1 LEKTDETHLLN
12 NSFFL
17 AFFVKILKNNI
28 LSKRID
34 FFKVAMKSMK
44 TSGTIAP
51 SSRFLAKK
59 MLDKIDFSS
68 CKVLVELGAGN
79 GAITHQIL
87 KKINPETQLICFEV
101 NDYFYKELSEIKHP
115 QLIVLKASAEEI
127 QSELEKLGFSK
138 ACHIVSSLPLTI
150 IPNEISNLI
159 LESSL
164 ESLEPNGTFVQYQY
178 SLTYYKRLKAVFKEE
193 ISLGFELLN
202 LPPAFVY
209 RCKKVH

>member
-1 LEKTDETHLLN
+1 MR
-12 NSFFL
+12 
-17 AFFVKILKNNI
+17 
-28 LSKRID
+28 KRID
-34 FFKVAMKSMK
+34 FFKVAIKNIK

-68 CKVLVELGAGN
+68 CKVLVELGPGN

-87 KKINPETQLICFEV
+87 KKINSKTQLICFEV
-101 NDYFYKELSEIKHP
+101 NDEFYQELSEIKHP
-115 QLIVLKASAEEI
+115 QLTILKASAEEI
-127 QSELEKLGFSK
+127 QIELEKLGLSK

-150 IPNEISNLI
+150 IPDEISNSI
-159 LESSL
+159 LENSLDSL
-164 ESLEPNGTFVQYQY
+164 ESNGTFVQYQY

-202 LPPAFVY
+202 FPPAFVY
-209 RCKKVH
+209 HCKKVH